1 MVAAIQ
7 HLVRFSQNLTWN
19 PEQYKTMTTRY
30 PAVIELSKS
39 ALENNIGFMRRHLGR
54 KHRLSSVVKAN
65 AYGHGIE
72 VFVPMAEACGIDHF
86 SVFSAPE
93 AERVLNVCEK
103 ETSVM
108 IMGYIDDDDM
118 EWVIN
123 NEIEFYVFDQF
134 RIKEVARVASELGK
148 QAIIHIELETG
159 LNRTGFSE
167 PELKETAPFIRQN
180 IQHLKIKGL
189 CTHYAGAESIANY
202 YRIQRQIK
210 KFDQLSAML
219 LREGIEAE
227 VRHTACSAAALSYP
241 RTRMDMIRVGIL
253 QYGFWPT
260 RETFIQFI
268 GRRVRKND
276 PLQRVLSWK
285 SRVMTLKDIPAGQ
298 FISYG
303 TSYLAQDNTRI
314 AVIPVGYSSGFSR
327 SLSNQGRVLINGI
340 MVPVIGLV
348 NMNMLLADITT
359 LPDVQPGDEVT
370 LIGRQQ
376 DAEITV
382 ASFSDFNKQ
391 LNYELLARLPHS
403 IPRVE
408 VN

>member
-1 MVAAIQ
+1 
-7 HLVRFSQNLTWN
+7 
-19 PEQYKTMTTRY
+19 MTTKY

-39 ALENNIGFMRRHLGR
+39 ALENNIGFIRKHLGR
-54 KHRLSSVVKAN
+54 KTKISSVVKAN
-65 AYGHGIE
+65 AYGHGVEI
-72 VFVPMAEACGIDHF
+72 FVPLAETCGIDHF

-93 AERVLNVCEK
+93 AERVLKVCNK
-103 ETSVM
+103 ETSIM
-108 IMGYIDDDDM
+108 IMGYVDDSDL
-118 EWVIN
+118 EWVIKN
-123 NEIEFYVFDQF
+123 NIEFYVFDHF
-134 RIKEVARVASELGK
+134 RMKEAVRVAA
-148 QAIIHIELETG
+148 AIGIPAKIHIEIETG
-159 LNRTGFSE
+159 LNRTGFNE
-167 PELKETAPFIRQN
+167 AELKDIAPFIRQHAVH
-180 IQHLKIKGL
+180 IKIRGL

-210 KFDQLSAML
+210 KFDQLSTML

-227 VRHTACSAAALSYP
+227 IRHTACSAAALSYP

-260 RETFIQFI
+260 RETFIQYI
-268 GRRVRKND
+268 GRRAKKHD

-285 SRVMTLKDIPAGQ
+285 SQVMTLKDIPAGE

-303 TSYLAQDNTRI
+303 TSYLAQDKTRI

-327 SLSNQGRVLINGI
+327 SLSNHGRVLINGVR
-340 MVPVIGLV
+340 VPVIGLV
-348 NMNMLLADITT
+348 NMNMLLADVTL
-359 LPDVQPGDEVT
+359 LPDVKPSDEVT
-370 LIGRQQ
+370 LIGQQQ

-391 LNYELLARLPHS
+391 LNYELLARLPNA
-403 IPRVE
+403 IPRVV